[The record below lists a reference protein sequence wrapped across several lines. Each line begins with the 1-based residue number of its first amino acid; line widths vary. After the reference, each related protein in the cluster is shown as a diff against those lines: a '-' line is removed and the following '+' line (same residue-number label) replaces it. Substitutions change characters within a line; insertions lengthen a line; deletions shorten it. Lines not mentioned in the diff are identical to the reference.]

1 MQTRSHTKKHDQIG
15 FISNNDATDTYHEN
29 IIKQILDKPSTKLSY
44 SVDIDFDEASRE
56 WSANKKRVG
65 QMYLYVCGTK
75 LSSGKRCQNKPSDNL
90 DRCCKKHT
98 DNQFDP
104 NALVNFH
111 ISY

>member
-1 MQTRSHTKKHDQIG
+1 MQTRSLAKIQQMSKTDVTK
-15 FISNNDATDTYHEN
+15 TYNEN
-29 IIKQILDKPSTKLSY
+29 IVAQILDKPSTKLSY

-75 LSSGKRCQNKPSDNL
+75 LSSGKRCQNRPGNTL

-98 DNQFDP
+98 DNKFDP
-104 NALVNFH
+104 DSLVNYFT
-111 ISY
+111 

>member
-1 MQTRSHTKKHDQIG
+1 MQTRSLAKTQQMSKTDVTK
-15 FISNNDATDTYHEN
+15 TYNEN
-29 IIKQILDKPSTKLSY
+29 IVAQILDKPSTKLSY

-75 LSSGKRCQNKPSDNL
+75 LSSGKRCQNRPGNTL

-98 DNQFDP
+98 DNKFDP
-104 NALVNFH
+104 DSLVNYFT
-111 ISY
+111 